1 MPCHRGFWVYA
12 STKGKT
18 VSANA
23 ALFARSVV
31 DQDDSIPEE
40 RKEKWLRDT
49 ACTKLR
55 KAWKLLGS
63 QERKS
68 YFNGKPESSFPI
80 DEYPDGI
87 MDGRKDRS
95 RYPKMIPAHID
106 TPEVVNEVLPQAQT
120 QATSTSNKSTKD
132 QVDQV
137 RTYRKTTLEAVITRE
152 VSALAFAVKS
162 GDILKGSKH
171 AIGVTEGLGA
181 TIANGEASSDRGA
194 VASATEAVVRLM
206 SAART
211 QFALDDFKEAE
222 SEVAEAQQSAPVAAR
237 ALANFTGKSPRSYP
251 EFLGMY
257 EETTQVKAIASNCL
271 KSVYWLAEEEASP
284 PLKKRAAPLD
294 GQFGKLSATM
304 SDSEPEVHVPSAGL
318 WKSSP
323 IAKEWHENWEAFKDY
338 LERYQEDT
346 HQLFRLR
353 NSTSVARRNAEIK
366 DHAGGS
372 SSETS
377 DSEPMLIPQEF
388 KTFWPKYICTHGWRR
403 KRCSTGQRK
412 AYFGKSTECKADIKA
427 AVTWNKEERKF
438 MVRVTG
444 SSTSHNHRVDRA
456 VYENNPSVRRV
467 EDPVLL
473 AFVDA
478 MQSSGSKPK
487 RIMQFLREK
496 TARKSKYYEMCD
508 KTLCDLFGEMYAT
521 MEIKKETRSR

>member
-181 TIANGEASSDRGA
+181 TIANGEASSDR
-194 VASATEAVVRLM
+194 V
-206 SAART
+206 
-211 QFALDDFKEAE
+211 
-222 SEVAEAQQSAPVAAR
+222 
-237 ALANFTGKSPRSYP
+237 
-251 EFLGMY
+251 
-257 EETTQVKAIASNCL
+257 
-271 KSVYWLAEEEASP
+271 
-284 PLKKRAAPLD
+284 D

-496 TARKSKYYEMCD
+496 TGHNVTLHDAHNMIARIWEERRGSDTVEQHAPNAAKVQGFSSGAACG
-508 KTLCDLFGEMYAT
+508 CYA
-521 MEIKKETRSR
+521 

>member
-222 SEVAEAQQSAPVAAR
+222 SEVAEAQQSAPVAA
-237 ALANFTGKSPRSYP
+237 
-251 EFLGMY
+251 
-257 EETTQVKAIASNCL
+257 
-271 KSVYWLAEEEASP
+271 
-284 PLKKRAAPLD
+284 LD

-496 TARKSKYYEMCD
+496 TDAPNAAKVQGFSSGAACG
-508 KTLCDLFGEMYAT
+508 CYA
-521 MEIKKETRSR
+521 